1 MYILVLKPGSADMEV
16 HHQSGILV
24 SDLGIDHT
32 ADDALIGMGEREQ
45 EMPYLIRRFFAAI
58 GEKNAR
64 V

>member
-1 MYILVLKPGSADMEV
+1 MYNPVLKLGNADMEV
-16 HHQSGILV
+16 HHQFGILI
-24 SDLGIDHT
+24 SDRGIDHT